1 MHKCVNTFMGSSG
14 EDFCGKCGEEGAS
27 RNSILAYEEMGPTR
41 IGEKSTSALCSDGEH
56 FT

>member
-41 IGEKSTSALCSDGEH
+41 IGE
-56 FT
+56 